1 MIHTL
6 KQKNMRTILSTVLV
20 LHILG
25 GMAQNVEADLLALNA
40 HFIGTATFAID
51 RDDKLI
57 TEYTSKGEA
66 YRVDQVYI
74 EFLAPST
81 CMHNAEENTVMLQC
95 NSDNAK
101 CIDKEIRK
109 SGVISQTGRINL
121 PTPAGDPNGAK
132 AIELLTALV
141 NDVQAEQRT
150 SDTGTKKKDKRKK

>member
-1 MIHTL
+1 
-6 KQKNMRTILSTVLV
+6 MRTLLFIFLALRIPSV
-20 LHILG
+20 I
-25 GMAQNVEADLLALNA
+25 AQGVEADLQALNA
-40 HFIGTATFAID
+40 HFSSIATFTLE
-51 RDDKLI
+51 RDDRLI
-57 TEYTSKGEA
+57 TEYTNNGEA

-81 CMHNAEENTVMLQC
+81 CSHNAEENTVMLQC
-95 NSDNAK
+95 NGDHAK

-150 SDTGTKKKDKRKK
+150 SDTGTKKKDKRTK